1 MLPYAIIN
9 TSMVSATLL
18 TSLASV
24 LSASSCSAFVKPINH
39 ASIVSR
45 RTHCPNQGLIGPNND
60 SHVLLAE
67 GSDGS
72 DDGIDSFLSSL
83 PSPEA
88 VKDNIMGV
96 RILIRQ
102 ELSTIITQ
110 IHLLTVTL

>member
-1 MLPYAIIN
+1 
-9 TSMVSATLL
+9 MVSATLL

-67 GSDGS
+67 ESDGS

-88 VKDNIMGV
+88 VKDNIMEV
-96 RILIRQ
+96 RTDR
-102 ELSTIITQ
+102 EVEKST
-110 IHLLTVTL
+110 L